1 MPIYEY
7 YCADCN
13 TIFQFLMRSS
23 SGIGSDPPVCPSCS
37 NDMKRVMSSFSVGSS
52 ISSTDDVA
60 DDPMLAGLDEED
72 PRVMAAAIRRMA
84 DQMGEELEPDMVEAL
99 TRLESGED
107 PENIE
112 RELSDAG
119 YSDPSIAPPPYRD
132 PGLYTP

>member
-13 TIFQFLMRSS
+13 TIFQFLIRGS
-23 SGIGSDPPVCPSCS
+23 SGTEIDTPVCPSCGTGL
-37 NDMKRVMSSFSVGSS
+37 KRVMSNFSVAS
-52 ISSTDDVA
+52 SSTSPDDVG

-72 PRVMAAAIRRMA
+72 PRAMAGAIRRMA
-84 DQMGEELEPDMVEAL
+84 DQMGEELEPDMLEAL

-107 PENIE
+107 PESIE
-112 RELSDAG
+112 KDLADAG
-119 YSDPSIAPPPYRD
+119 YTDTSSSSSPYRD